1 MAEVNREVA
10 AVTKTKDKTALMK
23 MTNFDPPTQIVA
35 AVYASISAFDRAYLC
50 CLIGCAELVT
60 LWGEGMRRRVRVSF
74 RLQALSE
81 KDLAGK
87 GRVVRVSAAI
97 IAAATAAAAT
107 VGEAALEEQGKERK
121 QYKNDFERRQAEE
134 EEKEKDKEKE
144 KDEDEDEDEEGL
156 QVSDVAMPHGRRRAM
171 LRTIRVAHDGSE
183 SAVEDRLYCGQML
196 CEEQGDASK
205 WWWAAPC
212 LLERFGLIQAMQ
224 QRFCSAWCGRDTSFL
239 DHVYPPPDQDP
250 FQDTAD
256 DEFIGCGYLYLD
268 GLQFLLDLDDLVP
281 ITSQG
286 GHKAGAVRVRCR
298 AWIEKIETAPPYLS
312 VDRERTLEEFVGK
325 TLVLRFYF
333 EQLQDLPP
341 NLCASSYVKF
351 KFFYHTKIY
360 KTPRHG
366 GAGTCPYLH
375 STMQISQ
382 KITMDF
388 IEYVRRASLEIEV
401 FGKRRPPLGE
411 WGGAGTGHGE
421 WPLSVGEFVEPYI
434 PPPAPEGQPQEEGTG
449 QEEDDED
456 EVETLKRELEDLQAE
471 LTANERQLIRATK
484 VSEAEQEAKN
494 DLQKRLE
501 KTDKKLQETRLL
513 LANAQEKLSE
523 AAKKPKSG
531 TCVVS

>member
-1 MAEVNREVA
+1 
-10 AVTKTKDKTALMK
+10 
-23 MTNFDPPTQIVA
+23 
-35 AVYASISAFDRAYLC
+35 
-50 CLIGCAELVT
+50 
-60 LWGEGMRRRVRVSF
+60 
-74 RLQALSE
+74 
-81 KDLAGK
+81 
-87 GRVVRVSAAI
+87 
-97 IAAATAAAAT
+97 
-107 VGEAALEEQGKERK
+107 
-121 QYKNDFERRQAEE
+121 
-134 EEKEKDKEKE
+134 
-144 KDEDEDEDEEGL
+144 
-156 QVSDVAMPHGRRRAM
+156 
-171 LRTIRVAHDGSE
+171 
-183 SAVEDRLYCGQML
+183 
-196 CEEQGDASK
+196 
-205 WWWAAPC
+205 
-212 LLERFGLIQAMQ
+212 
-224 QRFCSAWCGRDTSFL
+224 
-239 DHVYPPPDQDP
+239 
-250 FQDTAD
+250 
-256 DEFIGCGYLYLD
+256 
-268 GLQFLLDLDDLVP
+268 LLDLDDLVP
-281 ITSQG
+281 MTSLG

-411 WGGAGTGHGE
+411 WGGAGTGHAE
-421 WPLSVGEFVEPYI
+421 WPLRVGEFVEPYI

-523 AAKKPKSG
+523 AATVGKKTKSG